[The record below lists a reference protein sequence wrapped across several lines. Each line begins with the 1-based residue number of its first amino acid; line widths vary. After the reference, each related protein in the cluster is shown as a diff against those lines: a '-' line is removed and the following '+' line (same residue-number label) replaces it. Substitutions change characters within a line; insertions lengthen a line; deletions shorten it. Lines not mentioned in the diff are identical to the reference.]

1 MKTLV
6 LAEKPSVGKELG
18 RVLGC
23 TMAKD
28 GYMEN
33 KQYVVTWAF
42 GHLVELADPSE
53 YDKRYGFIYVDREE
67 FDLKTLDRY
76 RKDSF
81 YWYKKVIATNGD
93 DLSD

>member
-42 GHLVELADPSE
+42 GHLVE
-53 YDKRYGFIYVDREE
+53 
-67 FDLKTLDRY
+67 
-76 RKDSF
+76 
-81 YWYKKVIATNGD
+81 
-93 DLSD
+93 

>member
-23 TMAKD
+23 TMVKD

-33 KQYVVTWAF
+33 KQYVVSWAF
-42 GHLVELADPSE
+42 
-53 YDKRYGFIYVDREE
+53 
-67 FDLKTLDRY
+67 
-76 RKDSF
+76 
-81 YWYKKVIATNGD
+81 
-93 DLSD
+93 